1 MKVKLT
7 PTYIGTALMVII
19 VSVFTFYRIGEWL
32 GWWGVVSVYDHVHT
46 FILNWVIVITFA
58 ILGGILFGMFVGYK
72 LSSQGFTPF
81 ERSMLTMYARVEDI
95 QERIKRIE
103 GELGIHDNEE
113 EPIVG
118 NSSIRRSLRTPE
130 SIDTQE
136 TANSIGTTDTPF
148 LSDTPEES

>member
-7 PTYIGTALMVII
+7 PTYIGTALMVSII
-19 VSVFTFYRIGEWL
+19 TIFAFYRIGEWL

-58 ILGGILFGMFVGYK
+58 ILGGILFGMFVGFRL
-72 LSSQGFTPF
+72 LSTQGFTPF

-103 GELGIHDNEE
+103 GELGIHDNEG
-113 EPIVG
+113 PIVG
-118 NSSIRRSLRTPE
+118 NSTLRRSLRTPE

-136 TANSIGTTDTPF
+136 AANSIVTTDTPYPT
-148 LSDTPEES
+148 DTPQEK